1 MNESISVQEPD
12 KKDQEKQEKKE
23 KQEKQKKQE
32 NNEKKEK
39 TRIKFPIEE
48 SLTDDIGIY
57 DGRREND
64 A

>member
-12 KKDQEKQEKKE
+12 KKDQEKQEK
-23 KQEKQKKQE
+23 QEKQE

-48 SLTDDIGIY
+48 SLTDDRGIY

-64 A
+64 E